1 MSDALGFPAEAP
13 LRVHPAY
20 LLDEEDFLLVDLW
33 ASCRGGEITG
43 TIGGMAA
50 GAIGS
55 APIGGRLPESG
66 GVLDQ
71 VNCTMESL
79 AVIEATFQALK
90 PKPGEK
96 GGP

>member
-1 MSDALGFPAEAP
+1 M
-13 LRVHPAY
+13 HPSY
-20 LLDEEDFLLVDLW
+20 LLDEDDYLLVDLW
-33 ASCRGGEITG
+33 SACRGGEVAG
-43 TIGGMAA
+43 AIGGMAA

-55 APIGGRLPESG
+55 APIGGHLPESG

-79 AVIEATFQALK
+79 AVIEAAFQALK

-96 GGP
+96 SGQ